1 LGHIEISDWK
11 AVIHLKATIK
21 KHLEGVRVIDLT
33 AWLAGPFLS
42 MQLAALGA
50 EVIKIER
57 PGIGDPTRISVPF
70 AGPKGARFEGKTPED
85 ISLINLKRNRG
96 KKSITLDMKNRRGRE
111 VFRTLVAKSDV
122 VLENFAPGTMESF
135 GFDYPALKAINPRV
149 IFCSI
154 SGYGQSGPYRDRTA
168 FDLTIQATSGIMAV
182 TGFPDGPPL
191 RCGVWIGDLIPAL
204 YGLCGILA
212 ALASRAKTGQGER
225 IDISMQDCCFSMVMD
240 ESLDLLLSRGVPTR
254 QGNRNPRAVPWSI
267 FPTKDGNIAIC
278 VYTNDQWKVFL
289 RAIRREE
296 WVEDPRFKDL
306 EDRLKN
312 ANAVEAMVTEWSK
325 NLSTEKALKILREK
339 NVPCDPV
346 LEVKEVLED
355 PQLKSRGMIEE
366 LMHPLSANT
375 GLKAAGFPIRFSE
388 LPAKYPGPAPMLG
401 QHNEEI
407 YTGLLGFSKEE
418 VEQLKKE
425 GII

>member
-1 LGHIEISDWK
+1 ME
-11 AVIHLKATIK
+11 ATIK

-42 MQLAALGA
+42 MQLAAMGA

-57 PGIGDPTRISVPF
+57 PGIGDPTRVSVPF
-70 AGPKGARFEGKTPED
+70 AGPSGVRFEGKTHED

-96 KKSITLDMKNRRGRE
+96 KKSITLDMKSKRGME
-111 VFRTLVAKSDV
+111 IFRMLVARGDV

-135 GFDYPALKAINPRV
+135 GLDYPALKAINPKI

-191 RCGVWIGDLIPAL
+191 RCGPWIGDLIPAL
-204 YGLCGILA
+204 YGLSGILA
-212 ALASRAKTGQGER
+212 ALASREKTGRGER
-225 IDISMQDCCFSMVMD
+225 IDISMQDCCFSMIMD

-254 QGNRNPRAVPWSI
+254 QGNRNPRAVPWTI

-278 VYTNDQWKVFL
+278 VYTNDQWKIFL
-289 RAIRREE
+289 EAIQREDCLR
-296 WVEDPRFKDL
+296 DPRFRNL

-312 ANAVEAMVTEWSK
+312 AQEVEAMVTEWSK
-325 NLSTEKALKILREK
+325 NLSTEEALKILREK
-339 NVPCDPV
+339 KIPCDPV

-355 PQLKSRGMIEE
+355 PQLKSRGMIQE
-366 LMHPLSANT
+366 LMHPLSAQT

-388 LPAKYPGPAPMLG
+388 LPAEYSGPAPFLG

-407 YTGLLGFSKEE
+407 YRGLLGFSKEE
-418 VEQLKKE
+418 MEQLDKE